1 MQMIV
6 SDNTPGVVN
15 LQVILQFMNEVVRR
29 QSCSPRQHPKMFRS
43 VIMENKL
50 PRLNALYFVPCT
62 ALIKVNTCVN
72 FNPLSVKSVGCIV
85 SKFLIKR
92 AQNPWSNVI
101 NWHPHF
107 IHQTWVIS
115 LHIIPDQIVKLS
127 AELYAC
133 RTSTHYCK
141 MQQTPLLATAGI
153 RLGSQLKAYFK
164 KQSLFTVH
172 NALTNT
178 PGMIHFLE
186 KKCILFNTRDSKC
199 IGHCA
204 YRNYQAIIVNFE
216 FLFLYC
222 VWNHACAFYAFLGK
236 IYMLL
241 LELYQCS
248 RILPHSTRHRSRS
261 CALTLRHSGIPG
273 CLPLCLLTAAWRL

>member
-101 NWHPHF
+101 N
-107 IHQTWVIS
+107 
-115 LHIIPDQIVKLS
+115 
-127 AELYAC
+127 
-133 RTSTHYCK
+133 
-141 MQQTPLLATAGI
+141 
-153 RLGSQLKAYFK
+153 
-164 KQSLFTVH
+164 
-172 NALTNT
+172 
-178 PGMIHFLE
+178 
-186 KKCILFNTRDSKC
+186 
-199 IGHCA
+199 
-204 YRNYQAIIVNFE
+204 
-216 FLFLYC
+216 
-222 VWNHACAFYAFLGK
+222 
-236 IYMLL
+236 
-241 LELYQCS
+241 
-248 RILPHSTRHRSRS
+248 
-261 CALTLRHSGIPG
+261 
-273 CLPLCLLTAAWRL
+273 